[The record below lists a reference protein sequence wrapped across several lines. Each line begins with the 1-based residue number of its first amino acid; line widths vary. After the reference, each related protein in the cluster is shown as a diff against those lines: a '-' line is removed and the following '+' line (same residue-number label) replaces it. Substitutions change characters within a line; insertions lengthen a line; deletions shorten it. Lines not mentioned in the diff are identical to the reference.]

1 MRFEYIIL
9 CCLNDG
15 QASFSCVIRSLFYK
29 NPHTPSSSFIIAVQE
44 GASTQVFLAA
54 AELSPSVAGKFFSD
68 GKVIQVQSFAT
79 DEEKAEEL
87 WALSEKLSGV
97 KFDL

>member
-1 MRFEYIIL
+1 MSLCHSLSCTKTLTHRRF
-9 CCLNDG
+9 
-15 QASFSCVIRSLFYK
+15 
-29 NPHTPSSSFIIAVQE
+29 PFIISVQE

-68 GKVIQVQSFAT
+68 GKVMKVQSFAT